1 MSTERR
7 LAEWLKSRTPEQLGL
22 ILARAGIVQG
32 DVGPRDYARFILQH
46 HFATLLIGFCTL
58 PQTQALSAIAW
69 LAEREH
75 GSLDGAYWRPDDPAG
90 RAVPRAQVLDLLGG
104 TDAGLRAE
112 ADATLDALAELALV
126 LPPHGDQVIVP
137 NAVHIHLAG
146 GAGVG
151 RPAAQII
158 AAHFNAPEVHKIAV
172 ALGLPKASGREAAER
187 NVVGFLADPDRLR
200 ALLAGAPESVR
211 EWAMTIAR
219 QGALVATHAFQY
231 GGGYGYSLNSKFTFR
246 PGGSG
251 DPDTDWLAAR
261 GLLLPAGSPDL
272 AELPLEV
279 TVAIRGELRALF
291 TPRPP
296 APPADLPAADRTGG
310 SAQIAATTA
319 ASQIERVLASCDA
332 QPLALRKAGGV
343 AVRDT
348 KRVAK
353 AIGAEDAVT
362 RFWLDLS
369 LQADLLGLHA
379 EPVQRP
385 KGHRGKLPE
394 PTVNVLPTT
403 GYDAWLLGAPA
414 RRLAPIIAAWVT
426 VPEIYTYWPDPEE
439 TAVALIEPSDPEAVG
454 LRYALLEALAALPE
468 GRGSDARTLPYLL
481 ARANWHRP
489 HHVGDGPDAIE
500 RITATLREAELLG
513 VAAHGALTSVG
524 QTALDLLRTGKAWTA
539 PEPALTSAL
548 TGMLPPPQTTAYFQA
563 DLTAV
568 VSGAPDAALAALL
581 DAAAARESD
590 SHAVVW
596 RFSAATVRHALDAGH
611 EAADLLAELASVAQA
626 PLPQPLEYLIKD
638 AGRTHGR
645 MRVVRSGCCIRSDD
659 EALLDELA
667 RAKGLRKLGLRKIA
681 PTVLI
686 SSVSEQETLSGL
698 RAAGYTPAL
707 EAETGTTVVEK
718 TPRRRAPTRRR

>member
-7 LAEWLKSRTPEQLGL
+7 LADWLKSRTPEQLSL

-32 DVGPRDYARFILQH
+32 EVAPRDYARFLLQY
-46 HFATLLIGFCTL
+46 HFATSLIGFCTL

-75 GSLDGAYWRPDDPAG
+75 GSLDGAYWRPDDPEG
-90 RAVPRAQVLDLLGG
+90 RAVPRTQVLDLLAG

-112 ADATLDALAELALV
+112 ADATLDALADLALV

-137 NAVHIHLAG
+137 NAVHLHLAG
-146 GAGVG
+146 GGLG
-151 RPAAQII
+151 RPAAQLIS
-158 AAHFNAPEVHKIAV
+158 AYFNAPEVHKIADG
-172 ALGLPKASGREAAER
+172 LGFPKAAVRDAAER
-187 NVVGFLADPDRLR
+187 NVVGFLTDPARLR
-200 ALLAGAPESVR
+200 GLLAGAPESVR
-211 EWAMTIAR
+211 EWAAVIAR
-219 QGALVATHAFQY
+219 QGSLVRTHAFQY
-231 GGGYGYSLNSKFTFR
+231 GGGYGYSSSGRFTFS

-251 DPDTDWLAAR
+251 DPDSDWLAAR

-279 TVAIRGELRALF
+279 AVAVLGGLRFPF
-291 TPRPP
+291 TPEPP
-296 APPADLPAADRTGG
+296 QPPADLPAADRAED
-310 SAQIAATTA
+310 SAHIAASTA
-319 ASQIERVLASCDA
+319 ASQIERALASCDA
-332 QPLALRKAGGV
+332 QPLSLRKAGGV
-343 AVRDT
+343 AVRDS

-353 AIGAEDAVT
+353 AIGADDSVT
-362 RFWLDLS
+362 RLWLDLS
-369 LQADLLGLHA
+369 AQADLLGLHA
-379 EPVQRP
+379 EPVERP

-394 PTVNVLPTT
+394 PTITVLPTT

-414 RRLAPIIAAWVT
+414 RRLAPIIAAWAT
-426 VPEIYTYWPDPEE
+426 VSEIFTYWPDPDQ
-439 TAVALIEPSDPEAVG
+439 TAVALTEPSDPDAPG
-454 LRYALLEALAALPE
+454 LRYALLEALAALPK
-468 GRGSDARTLPYLL
+468 GCGSDERTMPYLL

-489 HHVGDGPDAIE
+489 HCVGEGPESIE

-524 QTALDLLRTGKAWTA
+524 HTVLDLLRTGGAWTA

-568 VSGAPDAALAALL
+568 VSGAPDVALAALL
-581 DAAAARESD
+581 DAAAARESE

-611 EAADLLAELASVAQA
+611 EAADLLAQLASVAQA

-645 MRVVRSGCCIRSDD
+645 MRVVRSGCCIRSED

-707 EAETGTTVVEK
+707 EGETGTTVVEK
-718 TPRRRAPTRRR
+718 TPRRRAPARRR